1 MWYGKT
7 FLKHFFFSPCLP
19 LFAGDWTK
27 CQNNPPGE
35 CRADGGESLLELKPL
50 DSMGVQEACTKRLK
64 GTEQKSKKL
73 YTSQPRYSLWCA
85 FLWKRRAW
93 SKVWGWLSTSWMFF
107 YSPWLPDAEVR
118 TTKRGKFWF
127 AVVGPVTAWL
137 HCHSPPQKT
146 YNISIR
152 QNSQWIFNTAMGAG
166 NNAGPMGTFVSAK
179 EKDSVYVVKRRFG
192 LEDVCARWPIWI
204 VILKALRVLFVNWK
218 ILKSIGMTVATKSS
232 HCEMA
237 YIFNAL
243 WPNAFYVSIELT
255 SCSIARFASLFSGNP
270 STFSSHFS
278 CFGWYN
284 HIFFFLNLSEN
295 C

>member
-137 HCHSPPQKT
+137 HCHSPPPKKHIIYPLDKT
-146 YNISIR
+146 HSEFSTRPWELEIM
-152 QNSQWIFNTAMGAG
+152 QGLWGLLLA
-166 NNAGPMGTFVSAK
+166 
-179 EKDSVYVVKRRFG
+179 EKK
-192 LEDVCARWPIWI
+192 
-204 VILKALRVLFVNWK
+204 K
-218 ILKSIGMTVATKSS
+218 ILYMWLKD
-232 HCEMA
+232 
-237 YIFNAL
+237 
-243 WPNAFYVSIELT
+243 
-255 SCSIARFASLFSGNP
+255 ASA
-270 STFSSHFS
+270 
-278 CFGWYN
+278 
-284 HIFFFLNLSEN
+284 
-295 C
+295 